1 MEAVI
6 VKDIMNMATLLIQ
19 NPEKIKDLCI
29 KILEKNPDEDELTD
43 DLRKIAKLLEGVES
57 PVHPIEVF
65 DMIVGTSTGKR
76 LKLSACVFTSTSVGC
91 LRAVGLYRTLRPVQ
105 KSGKLS

>member
-29 KILEKNPDEDELTD
+29 KILEENQDEDELPD
-43 DLRKIAKLLEGVES
+43 DLKKIAKLLEGVES

-76 LKLSACVFTSTSVGC
+76 LN
-91 LRAVGLYRTLRPVQ
+91 RAKMTPTT
-105 KSGKLS
+105 